1 MSKYDYL
8 VVGAGLYG
16 AVFAYRK
23 RKQGKKVLVIDKRN
37 HIGGNCYT
45 EDIEGIQVHKY
56 GPHIF
61 HTNNKQIWEFI
72 TQFGECNNFVNSPI
86 ASYKGKV
93 YNLPFNMNTFNELWG
108 VTTPADAQKKLEE
121 QRGKYADI
129 EPKNLEE
136 QALKLVGEDIYNT
149 LIKGYTEKQWGRKCT
164 ELPAFIIKRLP
175 LRLTFD
181 NNYFNARYQGI
192 PVEGYTKLFESMLD
206 GIDVELN
213 CDFLENRERFN
224 NIANQIV
231 YTGGIDSYFDY
242 CYGALPYRSIRL
254 ETEVL
259 NQKNYQGVAVVNY
272 TEKDVPYTRVIEHK
286 HFAFGEQDKTV
297 VSREYSS
304 EWKVGYEPFYPVNNQ
319 ESLELLSKYQLLAQ
333 KNKNVHFGGRLGL
346 FKYFDMDL
354 IISSS
359 LESSTLL

>member
-8 VVGAGLYG
+8 VVGSGLYG
-16 AVFAYRK
+16 SVFAYEK

-61 HTNNKQIWEFI
+61 HTNNKQVWNFI
-72 TQFGECNNFVNSPI
+72 TQFGEFNNFVNSPV

-136 QALKLVGEDIYNT
+136 QALKLVGEDIYHT

-181 NNYFNARYQGI
+181 NNYFNARFQGI
-192 PVEGYTKLFESMLD
+192 PVEGYTNLFERILEE
-206 GIDVELN
+206 IDVELN
-213 CDFLENRERFN
+213 CDYLENRDKFN
-224 NIANQIV
+224 NLADKIV

-242 CYGALPYRSIRL
+242 CYGALPYRSIKL

-272 TEKDVPYTRVIEHK
+272 TEKEVPYTRVIEHK
-286 HFAFGEQDKTV
+286 HFAFGEQNKSV
-297 VSREYSS
+297 ISREYSS
-304 EWKVGYEPFYPVNNQ
+304 EWKVGNEPFYPVNNQ
-319 ESLELLSKYQLLAQ
+319 ESLELLNKYQMLAQ
-333 KNKNVHFGGRLGL
+333 KNKNVYFGGRLGL
-346 FKYFDMDL
+346 FKYFDMDM
-354 IISSS
+354 IISLS
-359 LESSTLL
+359 LDLSTAL

>member
-16 AVFAYRK
+16 TVFAYNK
-23 RKQGKKVLVIDKRN
+23 KQQGKKVLVIDKRN

-45 EDIEGIQVHKY
+45 ENIEGIQVHKY

-72 TQFGECNNFVNSPI
+72 TQFGEFNNFVNSPI

-108 VTTPADAQKKLEE
+108 VATPADAQKKLEQ

-129 EPKNLEE
+129 EPRNLEE
-136 QALKLVGEDIYNT
+136 QALKLVGEDIYHT

-192 PVEGYTKLFESMLD
+192 PVEGYTKLFEKMLD

-213 CDFLENRERFN
+213 CDYLENRDKFN
-224 NIANQIV
+224 NLANKIV

-272 TEKDVPYTRVIEHK
+272 TEEKVPYTRVIEHK
-286 HFAFGEQDKTV
+286 HFVFGEQNKTV
-297 VSREYSS
+297 ISREYSS
-304 EWKVGYEPFYPVNNQ
+304 EWKVGCEPFYPVNNR
-319 ESLELLSKYQLLAQ
+319 ESLELLNKYQLLAQ
-333 KNKNVHFGGRLGL
+333 KNKNVHFGGRLGMFRYL
-346 FKYFDMDL
+346 NMDG
-354 IISSS
+354 II
-359 LESSTLL
+359 ESAILL